1 MTESLAQ
8 LSDLARSIGRRDFGP
23 ALMAALDAVLG
34 ADMCSAFAVTDRPE
48 LILAESRDPAHSAFA
63 SIASLRYARRY
74 WNRDTPMLAN
84 LGRAHRNVLVT
95 RRAERS
101 IRDYDYRV
109 ECYGEG
115 DVSERLSIV
124 SSGQSPALIL
134 NAYRV
139 GERAGFGAAELDRIE
154 GMAPLLMA
162 MLARHAELTRAAPH
176 ADEGALAQGL
186 RRAVPDLSLREAQVL
201 AAIAGGATEQE
212 AADRLGIGAASIAT
226 YRKRGYAKAG
236 LSGRRALR
244 EMVAGLD

>member
-1 MTESLAQ
+1 MSDSLAQ
-8 LSDLARSIGRRDFGP
+8 LSEVARGIGRPGFGP
-23 ALMAALDAVLG
+23 ALMTALDAVLG
-34 ADMCSAFAVTDRPE
+34 ADMCSAFAVTDRPD
-48 LILAESRDPAHSAFA
+48 LILAQSRNPAHSAFA

-95 RRAERS
+95 RRAGRS

-115 DVSERLSIV
+115 DVSERLSV
-124 SSGQSPALIL
+124 LSSGQTPALIL

-139 GERAGFGAAELDRIE
+139 GEREGFGAAELDRIE
-154 GMAPLLMA
+154 GLAPLLMA
-162 MLARHAELTRAAPH
+162 MLARHAELTRNAP
-176 ADEGALAQGL
+176 AQDAGALADRL
-186 RRAVPDLSLREAQVL
+186 RCATPELSLREAQVL
-201 AAIAGGATEQE
+201 AAIATGATEEE
-212 AADRLGIGAASIAT
+212 AAERLGVGVASIAT

-244 EMVAGLD
+244 DMVAGLD